1 MDKAYVDALL
11 TRVHEA
17 LFNPTLFDD
26 LVEQRKE
33 IAELLESHDLDLTT
47 DQEEFLNLHPAGV
60 ERLYEFLAQGDSS
73 APAESEALAAAF
85 AVREED
91 EQRIGTLF
99 KNGLCR
105 DLGEMANPTK
115 YFKGEN
121 LELAPAELVESL
133 ERRKDVQAAQP
144 AIVPLLRYGLTPTS
158 VFLTCDA
165 PRTLAMRWD
174 YRDSVILT
182 PKQTREQKR
191 GTFLLSQVAQEAAS
205 LADGRSAYYL
215 PLVKWLCDIQRQ
227 DFSTRRFLFRGFE
240 TISEGDDLR
249 LVPLEGDQPLKK
261 MNLDLQW
268 SPEKVPKKVPEAVAA
283 YA

>member
-1 MDKAYVDALL
+1 MDKAYIDALL
-11 TRVHEA
+11 NRVREA
-17 LFNPTLFDD
+17 LFNPALFDD
-26 LVEQRKE
+26 LVDQRKE
-33 IAELLESHDLDLTT
+33 IAEVLESHNLELTT
-47 DQEEFLNLHPAGV
+47 DQEEFLNGHSAGV
-60 ERLYEFLAQGDSS
+60 ERLYEFLAQDVAT

-105 DLGEMANPTK
+105 DLGELANPAK
-115 YFKGEN
+115 YFKSEK
-121 LELAPAELVESL
+121 LELVPADLVKSL
-133 ERRKDVQAAQP
+133 EGRKDVQAAQP
-144 AIVPLLRYGLTPTS
+144 AIVPLLRYGLTPIS

-165 PRTLAMRWD
+165 PRTLALRWD

-182 PKQTREQKR
+182 PKQTREQRR
-191 GTFLLSQVAQEAAS
+191 GAFSLSQVAQEAAS
-205 LADGRSAYYL
+205 LADGSAAYYL

-249 LVPLEGDQPLKK
+249 LVPLDGNKPLEK
-261 MNLDLQW
+261 MSLDLQW
-268 SPEKVPKKVPEAVAA
+268 SPEKVPQKVAV